1 MVTGEPPVSHD
12 RGLDRI
18 ADFCRA
24 GVVGTGVDAMAVTLT
39 NAVSGLDL
47 LYATDAL
54 AEGVAQLEFAVGQGP
69 NLDTVGSRQV
79 TAADDLGNQV
89 SAHRWPLYA
98 SEAVSAGVR
107 GVQSYPIIL
116 SSGVIGAVGLYSGQP
131 TRLSN
136 EQHRRATDVTELIG
150 LSLVEPGT
158 SGSIAVGLRMSV
170 HQAAGMV
177 MQQTGTSIQDALVL
191 LRSTAFAE
199 DRLVTDVAADVI
211 AGRRRFEKTG
221 MIDD

>member
-1 MVTGEPPVSHD
+1 MVPGETPVSHR
-12 RGLDRI
+12 RGLERI
-18 ADFCRA
+18 ADFCQA
-24 GVVGTGVDAMAVTLT
+24 GVAGTGVDAMAVMVA
-39 NAVSGLDL
+39 NAVSGLEL
-47 LYATDAL
+47 LYVTDPL

-69 NLDTVGSRQV
+69 NVDSVASGQL
-79 TAADDLGNQV
+79 TAADDLNSQV

-98 SEAVSAGVR
+98 SEAVLIGVR
-107 GVQSYPIIL
+107 GVQAYPITL
-116 SSGVIGAVGLYSGQP
+116 SSGPVGAVGLYSRKP
-131 TRLSN
+131 TRLSS

-158 SGSIAVGLRMSV
+158 SGSIAVGLRMTV

-199 DRLVTDVAADVI
+199 DRLVTDLAADVI
-211 AGRRRFEKTG
+211 AGRRRFRRDGE
-221 MIDD
+221 DR